1 MTSPRRPD
9 APRQRYTGVAIAL
22 HWLIGLA
29 ILLMLVIGLRMTHGA
44 ISPADKF
51 KLFQL
56 HKSVG
61 LTILALVAL
70 RLLWRLTHRPPPL
83 PATMPRWEKGA
94 AEGTHAVLYLFMI
107 GLPLAGW
114 ALVSVS
120 RLSLP
125 TLWFGLFR
133 VPDLGGLTAIA
144 SKSLLE
150 PIFRAVH
157 AYGAYAL
164 MAFVA
169 LHAAAG
175 LRHYLVVHDDVLQ
188 RMIPGLP
195 RLGHSPRQ
203 DLSR

>member
-1 MTSPRRPD
+1 MAGSTLRD
-9 APRQRYTGVAIAL
+9 ARRQRYTAVASVL

-29 ILLMLVIGLRMTHGA
+29 IVLMLVLGLAMTHSA
-44 ISPADKF
+44 ITPADKF
-51 KLFQL
+51 KLFQA
-56 HKSVG
+56 HKSIG
-61 LTILALVAL
+61 LTILALVVV

-83 PATMPRWEKGA
+83 PAAMPAWEKGA
-94 AEGTHAVLYLFMI
+94 AEGTHAMLYLFMI

-120 RLSLP
+120 RLNLP

-133 VPDLGGLTAIA
+133 VPDLGFLTDFA
-144 SKSLLE
+144 SKAVLE
-150 PIFRAVH
+150 PVFRAIH

-164 MAFVA
+164 IAILT
-169 LHAAAG
+169 LHAAAA

-195 RLGHSPRQ
+195 RFGRPRR
-203 DLSR
+203 DEMVR